1 MTITAEQKKHNAD
14 AKKITSSRRK
24 LLAFYH
30 KEMKEW
36 KAKEAQKQIEVD
48 YRKWEHDQRMMWS
61 RENYGTNQCI
71 PAGGW
76 AILLNRI
83 AATPFDWFKVAEENV
98 RAEYEA
104 KLGRLPLWWW
114 PCACLAAAIPIVTL
128 ALIIFT

>member
-30 KEMKEW
+30 KEMEEW

-61 RENYGTNQCI
+61 RENDGTNQCVR
-71 PAGGW
+71 AGGW

-83 AATPFDWFKVAEENV
+83 AA
-98 RAEYEA
+98 
-104 KLGRLPLWWW
+104 
-114 PCACLAAAIPIVTL
+114 
-128 ALIIFT
+128 